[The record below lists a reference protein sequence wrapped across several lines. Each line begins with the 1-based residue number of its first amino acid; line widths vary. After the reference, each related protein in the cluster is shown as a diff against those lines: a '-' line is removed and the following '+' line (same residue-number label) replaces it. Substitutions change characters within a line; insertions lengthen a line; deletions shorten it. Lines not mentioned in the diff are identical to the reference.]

1 MRRPSCV
8 VVGMAL
14 ALMTSACAVNNQS
27 PPTTIETTTSTSDPS
42 GSTLPAI
49 VECPGAGEFGEGSGI
64 AEIEGT
70 ESDAG
75 VLGRI
80 SWSQSDLCETFTF
93 SFETSEGAPATAVP
107 DVRVSHLPSLQVLR
121 IAMGIDTSVIT
132 DQLVE
137 TGLVDRLYVVRTLDG
152 DMFVDLH
159 LVAPAAA
166 RVRFQSSPAALT
178 VDLRPGFLD
187 FTGHSAIH
195 GTTVVVDPTPSAD
208 VGQTT
213 TFTGYSRTF
222 EANVTAIIT
231 QGDEVVTRT
240 NTTAADSIETW
251 GEFSIHLPLPPGE
264 VSVFLG
270 EESPEDGSLDGVTLD
285 LTVS

>member
-1 MRRPSCV
+1 MV
-8 VVGMAL
+8 L
-14 ALMTSACAVNNQS
+14 ALMASGCAVDDQS
-27 PPTTIETTTSTSDPS
+27 PPTSVETTTSISASTD
-42 GSTLPAI
+42 STLPPV
-49 VECPGAGEFGEGSGI
+49 VECPGAGEFGEGGGI
-64 AEIEGT
+64 AEVTGT
-70 ESDAG
+70 ESDAS

-80 SWSQSDLCETFTF
+80 SWSQTDQCESFTF

-107 DVRVSHLPSLQVLR
+107 DIRIGHLPSLQVLR
-121 IAMGIDTSVIT
+121 IAMGINTSVIT

-137 TGLVDRLYVVRTLDG
+137 TGLVDRLYVVRALDG
-152 DMFVDLH
+152 GMFVDLH
-159 LVAPAAA
+159 LAAPAAA
-166 RVRFQSSPAALT
+166 RITTRSSPAALT

-187 FTGHSAIH
+187 FTGQSTIH
-195 GTTVVVDPTPSAD
+195 GTTVAVNPTPSAE
-208 VGQTT
+208 VGQIT

-222 EANVTAIIT
+222 EANVTAIVT
-231 QGDEVVTRT
+231 QVDVVVTET

-251 GEFSIHLPLPPGE
+251 GEFSIDLALPPGE